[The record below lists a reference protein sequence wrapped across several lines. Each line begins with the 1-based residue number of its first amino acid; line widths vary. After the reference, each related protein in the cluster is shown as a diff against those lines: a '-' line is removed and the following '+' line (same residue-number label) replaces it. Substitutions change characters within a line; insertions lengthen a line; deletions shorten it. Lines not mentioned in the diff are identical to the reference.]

1 VRLRKRDLRAPVK
14 GDLDITFSEERIS
27 AHAGLELFG
36 CYVRS
41 LDLGRRLRRALGAHG
56 LEGDYGIVGR
66 VFALVALILIG
77 GRRISHLSF
86 LSSDPVVLRFAG
98 LRRLPTDRSLAQWLK
113 RFGDR
118 ALLALETLIRDLV
131 QEQIE
136 RSALRR
142 ITIDLDGTVLRTGAK
157 VEGAARGFNPHHP
170 KDCSYYPLTAHVAQL
185 GQILRVWNRPGNVND
200 SHNAVGFLRGIFTD
214 LRTRFGRSLSIETRL
229 DGAFFLPV
237 VLRFLNGEA
246 DVDWAMKVPLW
257 KWLGLREKIAQ
268 RRRWTRVDPRIQG
281 FSTVLR
287 FEQPGWPSALRVVV
301 YRKRVFHRTARNFQ
315 LDLFSPDD
323 GTYEY
328 SAVATNL
335 ELGVRRLWHFMAGR
349 GAHEK
354 TLADLK
360 HHCAFDAIP
369 TNDRHANSAWQML
382 SVLTLNL
389 VRSFQIHLGAPRRPR
404 TWKRTYAYEFQSL
417 QTLRFELIDQPARL
431 LRPHGRLQLRFAV
444 APAGRVRITRAL
456 ERLHAAA

>member
-66 VFALVALILIG
+66 VFALVALTLIG

-237 VLRFLNGEA
+237 
-246 DVDWAMKVPLW
+246 
-257 KWLGLREKIAQ
+257 
-268 RRRWTRVDPRIQG
+268 
-281 FSTVLR
+281 VLR

>member
-1 VRLRKRDLRAPVK
+1 MRLRKRDLRAPVK

-66 VFALVALILIG
+66 VFALVALTLIG

-237 VLRFLNGEA
+237 
-246 DVDWAMKVPLW
+246 
-257 KWLGLREKIAQ
+257 
-268 RRRWTRVDPRIQG
+268 
-281 FSTVLR
+281 VLR

>member
-1 VRLRKRDLRAPVK
+1 VRLKKRDLRAPVK

-27 AHAGLELFG
+27 AHAGLEVFG
-36 CYVRS
+36 RYLRS
-41 LDLGRRLRRALGAHG
+41 LDLARRLRRALATYG
-56 LEGDYGIVGR
+56 LDGDYGVVGR
-66 VFALVALILIG
+66 VFALVALIVTG
-77 GRRISHLSF
+77 GRRISHLGF
-86 LSSDPVVLRFAG
+86 LSTDPIVLRFAG

-113 RFGDR
+113 RFSDR

-131 QEQIE
+131 HEQIE
-136 RSALRR
+136 RSKLRR

-200 SHNAVGFLRGIFTD
+200 SHNAVGFLRGIFKD
-214 LRTRFGRSLSIETRL
+214 LRTRFGRSLSIESRL
-229 DGAFFLPV
+229 DGAFFLPT
-237 VLRFLNGEA
+237 VLRFLDGEA
-246 DVDWAMKVPLW
+246 NVDWAMKVPLW
-257 KWLGLREKIAQ
+257 KWLGLREKIAH
-268 RRRWTRVDPRIQG
+268 RHRWTRVDHRIQG
-281 FSTVLR
+281 FSTAIR
-287 FEQPGWPSALRVVV
+287 FDRPGWPSALRVVV
-301 YRKRVFHRTARNFQ
+301 YRKRVFHRTAKNFQ

-323 GTYEY
+323 GIYEY

-335 ELGVRRLWHFMAGR
+335 DLHVRRLWHFMAGR

-369 TNDRHANSAWQML
+369 TNNRHANSAWQML

-404 TWKRTYAYEFQSL
+404 TWKRTYAYVFQGL
-417 QTLRFELIDQPARL
+417 QTLRFELIHQPARL
-431 LRPHGRLQLRFAV
+431 IRPHGRLQLRFAV
-444 APAGRVRITRAL
+444 APSGRERITRAL
-456 ERLHAAA
+456 QRLPAAA